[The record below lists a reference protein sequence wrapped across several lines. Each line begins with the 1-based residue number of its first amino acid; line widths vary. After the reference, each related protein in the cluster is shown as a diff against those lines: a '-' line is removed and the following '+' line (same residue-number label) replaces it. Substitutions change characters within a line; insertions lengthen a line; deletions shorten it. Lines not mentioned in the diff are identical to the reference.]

1 MNKKFL
7 ARIGILALLV
17 VGAFVFF
24 NVIGFIINPIVPT
37 DTKIVDALFENE
49 DYLLGIDG
57 VIGAGIARNESNNY
71 IIGIAVYVED
81 NMTNVQEIPSE
92 LGEFKVFIKRI
103 SEASEFEKKRM
114 IIRSTRYRLLN
125 VTTDKTVYHQNDN
138 IVVTINS
145 KSNETVVFG
154 NSVYDLFFEK
164 WNDVSWEFYTGV
176 IGLEVITYLYPEE
189 IAEIDYQ
196 LGGQTDKPFPSG
208 RYRVVS
214 CGWLDH
220 NGEIVYVWGYAE
232 FTVE

>member
-1 MNKKFL
+1 MTKKLLFVVGIFVGL
-7 ARIGILALLV
+7 VIAGIVCVTQIGIT
-17 VGAFVFF
+17 
-24 NVIGFIINPIVPT
+24 PT
-37 DTKIVDALFENE
+37 DTKIFQILHENKE
-49 DYLLGIDG
+49 NLLSIDG
-57 VIGAGIARNESNNY
+57 VVGAGIARDEDNH

-81 NMTNVQEIPSE
+81 NVTDTQEIPDK
-92 LGEFKVFIKRI
+92 LDEFDVFIKRI
-103 SEASEFEKKRM
+103 GEASEFEKERM

-125 VTTDKTVYHQNDN
+125 VTTDKIVYQQNDN
-138 IVVTINS
+138 IVVTIKS

-164 WNDVSWEFYTGV
+164 WNGVSWEFYTGV
-176 IGLEVITYLYPEE
+176 IGVEVITYLYPEE
-189 IAEIDYQ
+189 IAEVDYL